1 MKTKTSPVIISIIVF
16 VLTAYVLPL
25 SAKVE
30 SLRTVQV
37 LVLVLIASVL
47 MFVIYRY
54 RIDAEEETLVE
65 GFGDDYKQYQSETAK
80 LIPFLY

>member
-1 MKTKTSPVIISIIVF
+1 MKTKIISIIVF

-37 LVLVLIASVL
+37 LVLVLIAAIL
-47 MFVIYRY
+47 MFIIYRY
-54 RIDAEEETLVE
+54 RINAEEETLVE
-65 GFGDDYKQYQSETAK
+65 VFGGDYKEYQTQTAK
-80 LIPFLY
+80 LIPYIY